1 MKLKFSHFKRSQ
13 KIFINVNRKNLLF
26 FWLKNIINKEKEI
39 EHLEKILVK
48 KTLLSLKLLLK

>member
-1 MKLKFSHFKRSQ
+1 MLTE
-13 KIFINVNRKNLLF
+13 KIYCF

-48 KTLLSLKLLLK
+48 KNTIISKQFS

>member
-39 EHLEKILVK
+39 EHLE
-48 KTLLSLKLLLK
+48 